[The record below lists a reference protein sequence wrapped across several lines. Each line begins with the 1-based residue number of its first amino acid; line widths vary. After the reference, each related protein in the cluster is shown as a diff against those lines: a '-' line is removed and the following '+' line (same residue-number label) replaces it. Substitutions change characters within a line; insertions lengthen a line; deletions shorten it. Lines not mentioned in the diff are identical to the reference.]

1 MGVNGLWGSAGLALY
16 GIVPGVLITLA
27 SWRAAFIVPGIICLA
42 VGAVL
47 AWQIRQGRVGDRPM
61 PATPGVQPGRREFW
75 RVFSVLSVTMALE
88 GVIWSAVMFGA
99 ALVFETRLA
108 DDIERLRGGLAS
120 WGVATQAV
128 LWVGLATSMIYVVSG
143 VAQYAMGRRIID
155 RYPLKSIYVT
165 ASALQFFAMLALA
178 MGNGYGA
185 LAGAIVSAVLSSA
198 AGPVENILIARYTP
212 SRYHGLGFGAK
223 FVVALGASPI
233 AIVLIAWV
241 RKATGSLDVLFLGL
255 AAVAVVI
262 TLVALLLPG
271 SGRREAARAPL
282 PQPAE

>member
-1 MGVNGLWGSAGLALY
+1 MR
-16 GIVPGVLITLA
+16 IT
-27 SWRAAFIVPGIICLA
+27 
-42 VGAVL
+42 
-47 AWQIRQGRVGDRPM
+47 
-61 PATPGVQPGRREFW
+61 
-75 RVFSVLSVTMALE
+75 
-88 GVIWSAVMFGA
+88 GVIQAGGRSTRMGGRPK
-99 ALVFETRLA
+99 ALLEL
-108 DDIERLRGGLAS
+108 G
-120 WGVATQAV
+120 
-128 LWVGLATSMIYVVSG
+128 
-143 VAQYAMGRRIID
+143 GRRIID

-165 ASALQFFAMLALA
+165 ASALQVFAMLALA

-223 FVVALGASPI
+223 FVVALGASPV

-241 RKATGSLDVLFLGL
+241 HKTTGSLDVLFLGL

-271 SGRREAARAPL
+271 GGQREAARVPL